1 MTDKNCALA
10 AAFAL
15 ALGACNSATPAV
27 VDSPDRLM
35 HNDFEQAVGWGGA
48 GEGSLTTTKAHS
60 GKWSV
65 QVTPSIPF
73 GFTFER
79 TLGGLAAQLPHKMR
93 LRGWALRTTPG
104 SNAQVVVQVNAS
116 ATDTTKIFYAALPL
130 ASTVRE
136 FDKWQEVSLPFTLPA
151 TAGPGNVV
159 KIYLWRDQA
168 TTPAYLDDVALFT
181 EK

>member
-1 MTDKNCALA
+1 MTDKKCVLA

-15 ALGACNSATPAV
+15 ALGACHSATPGAV
-27 VDSPDRLM
+27 ESPDRLM
-35 HNDFEQAVGWGGA
+35 HNDFEQAIGWGGA
-48 GEGSLTTTKAHS
+48 GEGSLTTAKAHS

-79 TLGGLAAQLPHKMR
+79 TLGGLAAQLPRSMR

-104 SNAQVVVQVNAS
+104 SNARLVVQVNAS
-116 ATDTTKIFYAALPL
+116 ATDTTKIFYGALPL
-130 ASTVRE
+130 ANTVRE
-136 FDKWQEVSLPFTLPA
+136 FDKWQAVSLPFTLPA
-151 TAGPGNVV
+151 AASPGNVV

-168 TTPAYLDDVALFT
+168 TTPAYLDDIELIA
-181 EK
+181 EE